1 MNPEQKESCK
11 EFSSLLVR
19 KVAGEILSHEK
30 RALDGHLAQCSF
42 CATEER
48 ELSATFQ
55 RLDSLPDP
63 KIPAELY
70 ENTRQTILSYLKQEK
85 SRAAW
90 FARIPV
96 SWPWRAL
103 VPLTAGLAMTAVSY
117 GLVHRLIDLTV
128 HPVHHHFV
136 LVPLFTVWWMLFAA
150 GFWSILG
157 HKDGRLS
164 QLNLVSV
171 SSVSITLLT
180 LLIAFL
186 AFELESLRWV
196 AMSVAYEVALVTHYL
211 FGIGNTFVTAWW
223 VHCCLASFIGAFI
236 FGISRSPRSSEN
248 LFVGSFVVMILLSP
262 AIYLQGASHNHG
274 FGVIAFAAAGTY
286 IGSLIGTALGL
297 FIRRKLSF
305 QVA

>member
-11 EFSSLLVR
+11 EFSSLLV
-19 KVAGEILSHEK
+19 KKISGEILSDEK
-30 RALDGHLAQCSF
+30 RGLDIHLAQCLS

-48 ELSATFQ
+48 ELTTTFQ

-63 KIPAELY
+63 EIPAELY
-70 ENTRQTILSYLKQEK
+70 ENTRQTILGRLKQEN

-96 SWPWRAL
+96 AGPWRPL
-103 VPLTAGLAMTAVSY
+103 FPLTAGLAMTTVSY
-117 GLVHRLIDLTV
+117 GLIHRLID
-128 HPVHHHFV
+128 PSVHHYY
-136 LVPLFTVWWMLFAA
+136 LIVPLFSLWWMLFAA
-150 GFWSILG
+150 GFWSILRD
-157 HKDGRLS
+157 KDGGLS
-164 QLNLVSV
+164 RLNLVAA
-171 SSVSITLLT
+171 SSISITFLT
-180 LLIAFL
+180 LLIAFV

-196 AMSVAYEVALVTHYL
+196 AMSAAYEIARATDYL
-211 FGIGNTFVTAWW
+211 FGVGNTFVTAWW

-248 LFVGSFVVMILLSP
+248 LFIGSFAVMTLLSP

-274 FGVIAFAAAGTY
+274 LGIIAFAAAGTY

-305 QVA
+305 QLA

>member
-1 MNPEQKESCK
+1 MNPEKKESCK
-11 EFSSLLVR
+11 EFSSLLV
-19 KVAGEILSHEK
+19 KKISGEILPHEK
-30 RALDGHLAQCSF
+30 RALDIHLAQCSL
-42 CATEER
+42 CAIEER
-48 ELSATFQ
+48 ELTTVFQ
-55 RLDSLPDP
+55 RLGALPDP
-63 KIPAELY
+63 EIPAELY
-70 ENTRQTILSYLKQEK
+70 ENTRQTILGHLKQEK
-85 SRAAW
+85 SRVAS
-90 FARIPV
+90 FAGIPV

-117 GLVHRLIDLTV
+117 GLIHRLID
-128 HPVHHHFV
+128 PNVHHYHL
-136 LVPLFTVWWMLFAA
+136 LVPLFSLWWVLFTA
-150 GFWSILG
+150 GFWSVI
-157 HKDGRLS
+157 KDNKSGLFPP
-164 QLNLVSV
+164 NLITV
-171 SSVSITLLT
+171 SSISITLLT

-186 AFELESLRWV
+186 AYELEALRWV
-196 AMSVAYEVALVTHYL
+196 AMSAAYEIARVTHYL

-236 FGISRSPRSSEN
+236 FGVSRSPRSSDN

-286 IGSLIGTALGL
+286 VGSLVGMGIGL